1 MPDEAVRW
9 LIARGRRGQWGD
21 QAFSA
26 QPEWVAKV
34 RHWAAGDGLWI
45 GELGGVPAGA
55 MVLGAARPYV
65 PTVSEPEVY
74 GEGRTERID
83 ERYPAARR

>member
-1 MPDEAVRW
+1 MTLLATP
-9 LIARGRRGQWGD
+9 
-21 QAFSA
+21 SSCSS
-26 QPEWVAKV
+26 
-34 RHWAAGDGLWI
+34 RHAADAPGDGLWI

>member
-1 MPDEAVRW
+1 V
-9 LIARGRRGQWGD
+9 
-21 QAFSA
+21 AFS
-26 QPEWVAKV
+26 PPRNRRSSPRTPIKVSEWVAKV

-45 GELGGVPAGA
+45 GEPGGVPAGA

>member
-1 MPDEAVRW
+1 M
-9 LIARGRRGQWGD
+9 GSG
-21 QAFSA
+21 SA
-26 QPEWVAKV
+26 SQ
-34 RHWAAGDGLWI
+34 
-45 GELGGVPAGA
+45 GVPAAA